1 MLPPRLVPVGL
12 PGATRGALPKAARPA
27 NALHHEAI
35 RKLGEALEEGLEET
49 DEPKATPALREPLR
63 HRSRAAQR
71 KKQCPG
77 SEGLALRSLRR
88 ATGCRSRRGG
98 PGRAGKPATGTD
110 RE

>member
-1 MLPPRLVPVGL
+1 MTSAVVAITSSAAAGAADFNIECMLPPRLVPVGL

-71 KKQCPG
+71 KKRCRG
-77 SEGLALRSLRR
+77 SEGLA
-88 ATGCRSRRGG
+88 
-98 PGRAGKPATGTD
+98 
-110 RE
+110 